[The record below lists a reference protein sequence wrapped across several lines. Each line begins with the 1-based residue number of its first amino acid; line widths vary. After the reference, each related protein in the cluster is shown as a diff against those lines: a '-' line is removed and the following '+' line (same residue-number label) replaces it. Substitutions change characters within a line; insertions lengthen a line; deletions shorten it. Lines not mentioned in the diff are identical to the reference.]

1 MMKVHKS
8 ELVPQ
13 GRFDFTYFD
22 EATAYP
28 KEMKWSFSLPLLW
41 QTGSRFEQVYRD
53 LATIRR
59 FRAFLRPV
67 AAPVYDLWTSAVYP
81 MGVPVERRYYTGNV
95 VESTAQDIIDQFNGV
110 RDPRLSAF
118 QRLMLGYCMADVRMS
133 TYFREVSLRRTIN
146 ETYGS
151 LYRGR

>member
-1 MMKVHKS
+1 MK
-8 ELVPQ
+8 
-13 GRFDFTYFD
+13 GFDFTYFD
-22 EATAYP
+22 EVNHYP
-28 KEMKWSFSLPLLW
+28 EQFKWSFALPLLW

-53 LATIRR
+53 LTAIRR

-67 AAPVYDLWTSAVYP
+67 AAPVYDLWTSAAYP

-95 VESTAQDIIDQFNGV
+95 VDI
-110 RDPRLSAF
+110 DPLASAF
-118 QRLMLGYCMADVRMS
+118 ERLMYGYCMADVRTDLS
-133 TYFREVSLRRTIN
+133 FREFLLRKSLN

>member
-13 GRFDFTYFD
+13 GRFSFDSNPDRIRSLLNEGTY
-22 EATAYP
+22 YP
-28 KEMKWSFSLPLLW
+28 EQMKWSFGLPLLW
-41 QTGSRFEQVYRD
+41 QGKSEFEQVYRD
-53 LATIRR
+53 LTAIRR
-59 FRAFLRPV
+59 FRRFLRPV
-67 AAPVYDLWTSAVYP
+67 AAPVSALWTSAAYP

-95 VESTAQDIIDQFNGV
+95 LDIESDFYRGYYTGDI
-110 RDPRLSAF
+110 RSCLS
-118 QRLMLGYCMADVRMS
+118 
-133 TYFREVSLRRTIN
+133 FREFLLRKSLN

>member
-13 GRFDFTYFD
+13 GFDSNPQFRVD
-22 EATAYP
+22 QIYP
-28 KEMKWSFSLPLLW
+28 EVFKWVIGLPLLW
-41 QTGSRFEQVYRD
+41 QGKSEFEQVYRD
-53 LATIRR
+53 LTVIRR
-59 FRAFLRPV
+59 FRRFLRPV
-67 AAPVYDLWTSAVYP
+67 AAPVSDLWTSATYP

-95 VESTAQDIIDQFNGV
+95 LDI
-110 RDPRLSAF
+110 DPMARYYTGDIRSHLS
-118 QRLMLGYCMADVRMS
+118 
-133 TYFREVSLRRTIN
+133 FREFLLRKSLN